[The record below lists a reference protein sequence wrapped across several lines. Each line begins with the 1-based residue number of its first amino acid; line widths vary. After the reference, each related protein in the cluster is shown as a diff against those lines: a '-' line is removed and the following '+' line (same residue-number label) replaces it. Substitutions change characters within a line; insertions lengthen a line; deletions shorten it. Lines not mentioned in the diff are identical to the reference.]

1 MTSRSLASATASV
14 ALTAAAIC
22 ATPAI
27 AQTTT
32 ELEGIRVIAP
42 SVIVPPEQQSGTQ
55 IPVARVAE
63 KSALVKF
70 DDLDLKLPSD
80 QRVLDERI
88 AMTAKEL
95 CEDLDREMP
104 KGSPSTS
111 ECTQKAIEESQAQVT
126 QAVQLHS
133 SRR

>member
-1 MTSRSLASATASV
+1 MTSRNLASATASIT
-14 ALTAAAIC
+14 LIAAAIC

-42 SVIVPPEQQSGTQ
+42 SVIVRPEYQSGTQ
-55 IPVARVAE
+55 IPLPRVAE

-70 DDLDLKLPSD
+70 DDLDLKLPGD

-88 AMTAKEL
+88 ALTAKDL
-95 CEDLDREMP
+95 CEALDREMP
-104 KGSPSTS
+104 RGSPSTS
-111 ECTQKAIEESQAQVT
+111 VCTEKAIEESQAQVR
-126 QAVQLHS
+126 QAVQQH
-133 SRR
+133 SRRN